1 MEHYSAGVPGQAEQ
15 PARRALF
22 LGAGKP
28 CSALQGSPVAHSK
41 PCSAL
46 QGSPVAHSKPCSAL
60 QGSPVAHFREA
71 RVQITVPRRESEHF
85 PVVNRGRFEAHLAS
99 DRPALFFFPLHIPTD
114 IVVSGR
120 VRRAGPA
127 QVGDFRH
134 GHLYGK
140 FQKSTAAAQTV
151 PGPRTRISAI
161 ATSGSTPPGA
171 TAGPGGPPGRR
182 KCRCNLPT
190 YPIHFCRATLYTHH
204 QKFLPCPICRAT
216 LHTFAELPYT
226 RTQVSIFSSRI
237 CRPTLHS
244 HPERTSLW
252 AVYRPTLHIQHSE
265 PTTQA

>member
-1 MEHYSAGVPGQAEQ
+1 
-15 PARRALF
+15 
-22 LGAGKP
+22 
-28 CSALQGSPVAHSK
+28 
-41 PCSAL
+41 
-46 QGSPVAHSKPCSAL
+46 
-60 QGSPVAHFREA
+60 
-71 RVQITVPRRESEHF
+71 
-85 PVVNRGRFEAHLAS
+85 VVNRGRFEAHLAS

-190 YPIHFCRATLYTHH
+190 YPTHFCRPTLYTRH

-216 LHTFAELPYT
+216 LHTFADLPYT

-237 CRPTLHS
+237 CRPTLYS

-252 AVYRPTLHIQHSE
+252 AVYRPTLHTHYLE
-265 PTTQA
+265 FPLWENLPTYPIYLVLEIFYYVQFANLPYILSSRRFLLRIIY